1 MVFNLYK
8 NDVLADLLNSIPPK
22 IFNNL
27 SNKEIGRYLKQ
38 LIINAAASEMRLSF
52 VSKDELRT
60 LRSQLNGRNQEIKTT
75 AQRFIAAVINS
86 DYQKILDL
94 IEEDNEL
101 KKLLEKR
108 MRSSLQSAIA
118 KNKRPDSLKKALDEI
133 VKSNPKITE
142 EEVKKILI
150 SGMYDDISYEKHDG
164 VIYIPSKDKEI
175 PITSLKSRLS
185 RAKQDLKKLSH

>member
-8 NDVLADLLNSIPPK
+8 NEVLADLLNTIPPK
-22 IFNNL
+22 TFTNL
-27 SNKEIGRYLKQ
+27 SNKEIGHYLKQ
-38 LIINAAASEMRLSF
+38 RIINAAALEMKLSY
-52 VSKDELRT
+52 VSKDELKT
-60 LRSQLNGRNQEIKTT
+60 LRSRLNGRNQEIKTT

-94 IEEDNEL
+94 IDENNEL
-101 KKLLEKR
+101 KKLLEEKI
-108 MRSSLQSAIA
+108 RSNLQSAIA

-133 VKSNPKITE
+133 VKSNPKISE
-142 EEVKKILI
+142 EEVKKILR
-150 SGMYDDISYEKHDG
+150 SSKYDDISYEKHGG

>member
-8 NDVLADLLNSIPPK
+8 NEVLADLLNTIPPK
-22 IFNNL
+22 TFTNL
-27 SNKEIGRYLKQ
+27 SNKEIGHYLKQ
-38 LIINAAASEMRLSF
+38 RIINAAALEMKLSY
-52 VSKDELRT
+52 VSKDELKI
-60 LRSQLNGRNQEIKTT
+60 LRSRLNGRNQEIKTT

-94 IEEDNEL
+94 IDENNEL
-101 KKLLEKR
+101 KKLLEEKI
-108 MRSSLQSAIA
+108 RSNLQSAIA

-133 VKSNPKITE
+133 VKSNPKISE
-142 EEVKKILI
+142 EEVKKILR
-150 SGMYDDISYEKHDG
+150 SSKYDDISYEKHGG